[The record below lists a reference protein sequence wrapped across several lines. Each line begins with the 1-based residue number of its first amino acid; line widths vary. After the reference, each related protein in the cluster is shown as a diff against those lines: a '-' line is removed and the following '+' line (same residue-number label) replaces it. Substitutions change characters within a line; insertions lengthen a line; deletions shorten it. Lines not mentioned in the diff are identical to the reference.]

1 MAIRKLPFGYETRMG
16 KVCIQEQEAEVV
28 VGIFDAYA
36 EGVSYLKL
44 TAYLN
49 GQSVPYHEPGRPWNK
64 NMVARILQCRAY
76 MGENGYPPII
86 TQRKWELAH
95 TARPGRVTPTMP
107 PEQKKAIR
115 LLARCPSCGERLE
128 FSTNRTGWN
137 RYQCRACDMLTT
149 GTSPELVMESVHAL
163 MTKLIL
169 NPSLVRAEA
178 SAPVRDTCRDME
190 EEFGAMTSTPG
201 FDEDAALVMALSLT
215 AARFNAIGSEEY
227 ETTRIRRILA
237 GADAACGPDADLL
250 RQIAAAIL
258 IHPDGTVSLK
268 LKNGQLTERSTTP

>member
-16 KVCIQEQEAEVV
+16 KVRVQEREAGVV

-44 TAYLN
+44 TDHLN
-49 GQSVPYHEPGRPWNK
+49 GQPVPYHEPGKPWNK

-76 MGENGYPPII
+76 LGEDGYPPII

-95 TARPGRVTPTMP
+95 AARPEKVTPTMP

-149 GTSPELVMESVHAL
+149 ATSPELVMESVHAL
-163 MTKLIL
+163 MTRLIL
-169 NPSLVRAEA
+169 DPSLVHAEA
-178 SAPVRDTCRDME
+178 SAPDACRDME
-190 EEFGAMTSTPG
+190 EEFNAMTSTPG
-201 FDEDAALVMALSLT
+201 FDEDAALAMALSLT
-215 AARFNAIGSEEY
+215 AARFRAVGSEEY
-227 ETTRIRRILA
+227 ETVRIRRVLA
-237 GADAACGPDADLL
+237 AAEAACGPDTELL

-268 LKNGQLTERSTTP
+268 LKNGQITERSTTP